1 MFSLLGRD
9 QSLNKPVLL
18 NDNAGSGECK
28 NISYLKKNTQ
38 KGQYSIHLVSL
49 TLVLNS
55 SYSLWS
61 DMLKSQARSKGGK
74 KEPFKKLLHK
84 Y

>member
-1 MFSLLGRD
+1 MLMYNKFSLTTSYQGW
-9 QSLNKPVLL
+9 
-18 NDNAGSGECK
+18 
-28 NISYLKKNTQ
+28 NISYLKKEIKKVNIQ
-38 KGQYSIHLVSL
+38 SIYLVSL

-55 SYSLWS
+55 SYSLRS
-61 DMLKSQARSKGGK
+61 DTLKSQARSKGGK

>member
-1 MFSLLGRD
+1 MIMQEVESAKIFLTW
-9 QSLNKPVLL
+9 
-18 NDNAGSGECK
+18 
-28 NISYLKKNTQ
+28 KKNTQ